1 MKFSKTILAAAL
13 ITIAGAS
20 FAAKSEFGDMCATG
34 LAMGKEV
41 ATDCSINMMIG
52 DKMYCFS
59 GDKPKQMFVDDQAKM
74 LMKAEENFKQMSMKK
89 K

>member
-1 MKFSKTILAAAL
+1 MKFSKTILAACL
-13 ITIAGAS
+13 MSIAGAS
-20 FAAKSEFGDMCATG
+20 FAAKSEFGDMCVTG

-41 ATDCSINMMIG
+41 PTDCAINMMVG

-59 GDKPKQMFVDDQAKM
+59 GDKPKQMFMDDQAKM

>member
-1 MKFSKTILAAAL
+1 MQAIKSFLGVCLMVAAS
-13 ITIAGAS
+13 GS
-20 FAAKSEFGDMCATG
+20 FAGKSEFGDMCVTG

-41 ATDCSINMMIG
+41 PTDCSINTMVG

-59 GDKPKQMFVDDQAKM
+59 GDKPKQMFMDDQAKM

>member
-1 MKFSKTILAAAL
+1 MKLSKTILGACL
-13 ITIAGAS
+13 ITLATAS
-20 FAAKSEFGDMCATG
+20 FAGKSEFGDMCVTG

-41 ATDCSINMMIG
+41 PTDCSINMMVG

-59 GDKPKQMFVDDQAKM
+59 GAKPKQMFMDDQAKM

-89 K
+89 

>member
-1 MKFSKTILAAAL
+1 MKFSKTILGACL
-13 ITIAGAS
+13 ITLATAS
-20 FAAKSEFGDMCATG
+20 FAGKSEFGDMCVTG

-41 ATDCSINMMIG
+41 PTDCSINMMVG

-59 GDKPKQMFVDDQAKM
+59 GAKPKQMFLDDQAKM

-89 K
+89 

>member
-13 ITIAGAS
+13 IVISGAS

-41 ATDCSINMMIG
+41 PTDCSINMMIG

-59 GDKPKQMFVDDQAKM
+59 GEKPKQMFMDDQAKM
-74 LMKAEENFKQMSMKK
+74 LMKAEENFKQMGMKK

>member
-13 ITIAGAS
+13 IMIAGTS
-20 FAAKSEFGDMCATG
+20 FAGKSEFGDMCVTG

-41 ATDCSINMMIG
+41 PTDCSINTMVG

-59 GDKPKQMFVDDQAKM
+59 GDAPKKMFMDDQAKM

>member
-41 ATDCSINMMIG
+41 PTDCSINMMIG
-52 DKMYCFS
+52 DKIYCFS
-59 GDKPKQMFVDDQAKM
+59 GDKPKQMFMDDQAKM

>member
-1 MKFSKTILAAAL
+1 MKFSKTILAATL

-20 FAAKSEFGDMCATG
+20 LAAKSEFGDMCATG

-41 ATDCSINMMIG
+41 PTDCSINMMIG

-59 GDKPKQMFVDDQAKM
+59 GEKPKQMFMDDQAKM
-74 LMKAEENFKQMSMKK
+74 LMKAEGNFKQMSMKK